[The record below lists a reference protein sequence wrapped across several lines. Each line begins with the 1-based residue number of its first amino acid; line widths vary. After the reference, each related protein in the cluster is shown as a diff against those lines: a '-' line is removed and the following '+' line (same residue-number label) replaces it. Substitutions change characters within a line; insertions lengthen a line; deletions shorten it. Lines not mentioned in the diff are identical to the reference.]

1 MTVGPQDYRARTL
14 KQAFRNCNVGA
25 LTGAELNRFRVD
37 LSQVRNEAAIAG
49 VSRELDF
56 LEPGEAAAIL
66 FTGHRGCGKSTELR
80 RLERQWELADTSV
93 SINNALWLTGLVAG
107 LGSII
112 LGMLYGWLLQT
123 LRQHQ
128 QVTVSQERETQTLAA
143 KLHAKTADL
152 KNTTAI
158 ITIKIIDRLYFRYKL
173 IKKEIKKE
181 RKIER
186 EKERKKENTW
196 EKRKKI

>member
-80 RLERQWELADTSV
+80 RLERHW
-93 SINNALWLTGLVAG
+93 
-107 LGSII
+107 
-112 LGMLYGWLLQT
+112 
-123 LRQHQ
+123 
-128 QVTVSQERETQTLAA
+128 EREYEVIYVRATDELDINDADYKDIYLVIIKYLTERLHSYGLSPNA
-143 KLHAKTADL
+143 KLL
-152 KNTTAI
+152 KAFEDWFKQ
-158 ITIKIIDRLYFRYKL
+158 ITG
-173 IKKEIKKE
+173 ESE
-181 RKIER
+181 E
-186 EKERKKENTW
+186 TV
-196 EKRKKI
+196 